1 MNNYKTLAGGVIAMI
16 FAVSIVL
23 FLPDALFEDSKV
35 TKAKEVVRHYLKH
48 PDSAKF
54 KGPYKFIYA
63 NTFGGSG
70 KALAIC
76 GKVKA
81 KNSVGDYLGFH
92 NFIVYGQEFA
102 VMDLSRMS
110 RNQKY
115 DLFKCI
121 KFGTEL

>member
-1 MNNYKTLAGGVIAMI
+1 MNKYKILGGGVIAMI
-16 FAVSIVL
+16 FAGVMVL
-23 FLPDALFEDSKV
+23 LLSDALFEDSKV
-35 TKAKEVVRHYLKH
+35 TTAKKVARHYLKY

-102 VMDLSRMS
+102 VMDLSKMS